1 MTKLGWFLGVVAVLA
16 VSLAA
21 IDSLLPGG
29 RPAAREAQTIGDT
42 RSVISGLMTYA
53 SENCG
58 FFPAH
63 LTDLTRWDGTPIAI
77 PNYPDDAPEFLGG
90 DLARADSY
98 VKSGYRRSYQPFGR
112 TDEIPPTCAQDSVLT
127 YCYVSNPE
135 SSQFD
140 SAWVNS
146 LPSWLVQILPFDFD
160 TTSCVCRPGQHNYI
174 RGSRW
179 AGSRSAAREPMDRGA
194 FRR

>member
-42 RSVISGLMTYA
+42 RSVMSGLMTYA

-90 DLARADSY
+90 DLARADS
-98 VKSGYRRSYQPFGR
+98 
-112 TDEIPPTCAQDSVLT
+112 
-127 YCYVSNPE
+127 
-135 SSQFD
+135 
-140 SAWVNS
+140 
-146 LPSWLVQILPFDFD
+146 
-160 TTSCVCRPGQHNYI
+160 
-174 RGSRW
+174 
-179 AGSRSAAREPMDRGA
+179 
-194 FRR
+194 

>member
-42 RSVISGLMTYA
+42 RSVMSGLMTYA

-77 PNYPDDAPEFLGG
+77 PKGV
-90 DLARADSY
+90 DLVFTIVSIT
-98 VKSGYRRSYQPFGR
+98 YRY
-112 TDEIPPTCAQDSVLT
+112 
-127 YCYVSNPE
+127 
-135 SSQFD
+135 
-140 SAWVNS
+140 
-146 LPSWLVQILPFDFD
+146 
-160 TTSCVCRPGQHNYI
+160 TT
-174 RGSRW
+174 
-179 AGSRSAAREPMDRGA
+179 AGM
-194 FRR
+194 